1 MSSIFNSDN
10 KEATQIGIY
19 VVLTAAAC
27 VPVFF
32 GIDSYLNMIGAA
44 HDEAI
49 ATAATLVLFG
59 CIYIGRHLA
68 TIWSARQ
75 REIPKNVLNGLAI
88 AIAVCFVS
96 LFIHA
101 DFQFQD
107 FPGINLLLY
116 WIPFLAIGLCT
127 GALIKL
133 FRMSTRKELEA
144 AKTQAAQSQS
154 ELHMLQSQ
162 LSPHF
167 LFNTLNNMYGLSIT
181 QHEKIPPLILKLS
194 DLLRYSVYEATETY
208 VPLQDELAYIHN
220 YIDFEQLRIGDRL
233 ELKTDIENITGSDI
247 RIAPMLLIVFIEN
260 AFKHSKNTA
269 EPKIFIEIR
278 LKIWGNSILF
288 YLKNSHSRSATN
300 EPTVEKH
307 SGFGLPNVRK
317 RLQLLYP
324 NQHDLVIE
332 NEATHYTVNL
342 RLNLR

>member
-1 MSSIFNSDN
+1 MSSIFDSDN
-10 KEATQIGIY
+10 KDATRTGIY
-19 VVLTAAAC
+19 AVLTVASA
-27 VPVFF
+27 VPVYF
-32 GIDSYLNMIGAA
+32 GVDTYLNTIGAA
-44 HDEAI
+44 HDEAL
-49 ATAATLVLFG
+49 ATAATIVLFG

-75 REIPKNVLNGLAI
+75 RAISKSVLNQLAI
-88 AIAVCFVS
+88 TIAICFVW

-101 DFQFQD
+101 DFQFHD

-154 ELHMLQSQ
+154 ELHLLQSQ

-208 VPLQDELAYIHN
+208 VPLKDELAYIHN

-233 ELKTDIENITGSDI
+233 ELKTDIENIASTDI

-260 AFKHSKNTA
+260 AFKHSKNTS
-269 EPKIFIEIR
+269 EPKVFIEIQ
-278 LKIWGNSILF
+278 LKVWGNSILF
-288 YLKNSHSRSATN
+288 YLKNSHNRSA
-300 EPTVEKH
+300 PDVKMVEKH
-307 SGFGLPNVRK
+307 SGFGLANVRK

-324 NQHDLVIE
+324 NQHDLTIE
-332 NEATHYTVNL
+332 NEENTYTINL